1 MRANITDEIY
11 VPIKFN
17 KKLSEYRAVLDTHGK
32 ARYYTSV
39 EMVEKYCTE
48 KYDDILVFRLAGFAD
63 DYNATMKGK
72 SEK

>member
-17 KKLSEYRAVLDTHGK
+17 KKLNEYRAVLDTHGK
-32 ARYYTSV
+32 ARYYTSQA
-39 EMVEKYCTE
+39 MVEKYCTE

-63 DYNATMKGK
+63 DYDREKK
-72 SEK
+72 SK

>member
-32 ARYYTSV
+32 ARYYTSE
-39 EMVEKYCTE
+39 EMVKKYCSE
-48 KYDDILVFRLAGFAD
+48 NYDDILVFRLAGFAD
-63 DYNATMKGK
+63 DYDAIMKGK
-72 SEK
+72 PEK